1 MVTTKKDSIEFNKY
15 LEELK
20 NNPGKKGPN
29 DLEQKIENLTKEL
42 VVEKQLTNILKNK
55 VTIDMSVSEYD
66 TLFKYIGK
74 LDSMLNTLHETNDL
88 WLSDVHNLSSLKWEL
103 TQLLDAEWN
112 PDTYRYVKRGS
123 K

>member
-1 MVTTKKDSIEFNKY
+1 MKTK
-15 LEELK
+15 
-20 NNPGKKGPN
+20 
-29 DLEQKIENLTKEL
+29 
-42 VVEKQLTNILKNK
+42 ILKSK

-74 LDSMLNTLHETNDL
+74 LESMLSTLHETNDL

-103 TQLLDAEWN
+103 VEMLDAEWN

>member
-1 MVTTKKDSIEFNKY
+1 MKTKR
-15 LEELK
+15 LK
-20 NNPGKKGPN
+20 S
-29 DLEQKIENLTKEL
+29 
-42 VVEKQLTNILKNK
+42 K
-55 VTIDMSVSEYD
+55 VGIDMSVSEYD

-74 LDSMLNTLHETNDL
+74 LESMLSTLHETNDL

-103 TQLLDAEWN
+103 VEMLDAEWN

>member
-1 MVTTKKDSIEFNKY
+1 MKTK
-15 LEELK
+15 
-20 NNPGKKGPN
+20 
-29 DLEQKIENLTKEL
+29 
-42 VVEKQLTNILKNK
+42 ILKSK
-55 VTIDMSVSEYD
+55 VVVDMNVSEYD

-74 LDSMLNTLHETNDL
+74 LESMLSTLHETNDL

-103 TQLLDAEWN
+103 VEMLDAEWN

>member
-1 MVTTKKDSIEFNKY
+1 MRTK
-15 LEELK
+15 
-20 NNPGKKGPN
+20 
-29 DLEQKIENLTKEL
+29 
-42 VVEKQLTNILKNK
+42 ILKSK

-74 LDSMLNTLHETNDL
+74 LESMLSTLHETNDL

-103 TQLLDAEWN
+103 VEMLDAEWN
-112 PDTYRYVKRGS
+112 PDTYRYVKRGN

>member
-1 MVTTKKDSIEFNKY
+1 MKVKH
-15 LEELK
+15 LK
-20 NNPGKKGPN
+20 SK
-29 DLEQKIENLTKEL
+29 
-42 VVEKQLTNILKNK
+42 VV
-55 VTIDMSVSEYD
+55 IDMSVSEYD

-112 PDTYRYVKRGS
+112 PDTYRYVKRGV

>member
-1 MVTTKKDSIEFNKY
+1 MKTK
-15 LEELK
+15 
-20 NNPGKKGPN
+20 
-29 DLEQKIENLTKEL
+29 
-42 VVEKQLTNILKNK
+42 ILKNK

-74 LDSMLNTLHETNDL
+74 LESMLNTLHETNDL
-88 WLSDVHNLSSLKWEL
+88 WLSDVHNLNSLKWEL

-112 PDTYRYVKRGS
+112 PNTYRYVKRGS